1 MSSEIL
7 IKENRIKSHG
17 ESVAFFVCYTILYM
31 SSLQYTFSTGTGINY
46 KFNKETF
53 MSTDPYNAFDEMFDN
68 AHKKYKS
75 ILVAEDLDV
84 DECEEDLDFN
94 DRDDN

>member
-7 IKENRIKSHG
+7 IKENRIKLHG
-17 ESVAFFVCYTILYM
+17 ESVAFFVCYDYVM
-31 SSLQYTFSTGTGINY
+31 TGINY
-46 KFNKETF
+46 KFNKATF
-53 MSTDPYNAFDEMFDN
+53 MSTDPFDEMFDN